1 MTFKD
6 LLIHIDTR
14 ASCPSRIDLALK
26 LALENQARLA
36 ALYVAEE
43 RPFFTRSSSDAE
55 AEYQAARKLF
65 EDKAAAAGVDAE
77 WLFVDSAA
85 SGVGLIEAVNVHTYY
100 RDLVILG
107 QNDPASGNATLSE
120 LPERA
125 VLGAG
130 RPVLIIPYAVSC
142 DTIGRRILLAW
153 RGGPE
158 SSRAVNDA
166 LPLLRQAKEIHIVSV
181 KAPGGEVEFGPGS
194 EDLVR
199 HLSGHGISAK
209 IETVDPAGLA
219 VGDMLLNRAAD
230 HGSDLLVMGA
240 FSQTRRGVP
249 GLGEVGR
256 HLLKC
261 MTIPVLMSH

>member
-1 MTFKD
+1 MSFKD
-6 LLIHIDTR
+6 ILVHVDSSKPCAARL
-14 ASCPSRIDLALK
+14 DLAV
-26 LALENQARLA
+26 ALA
-36 ALYVAEE
+36 AQQQAHLAGIFVVEHPPYQ
-43 RPFFTRSSSDAE
+43 PTRKK
-55 AEYQAARKLF
+55 QAAAESLAVRRRF
-65 EDKAAAAGVDAE
+65 EALAAQAGVETE
-77 WLFVDSAA
+77 WLLVERTRT
-85 SGVGLIEAVNVHTYY
+85 GLGLIEAINIHAHY

-107 QNDPASGNATLSE
+107 QNDPESGNPTLTE
-120 LPERA
+120 LAERA

-130 RPVLIIPYAVSC
+130 RPVLIVPYAGHFES
-142 DTIGRRILLAW
+142 IGKRVLLAW

-166 LPLLRQAKEIHIVSV
+166 LPLLRQARQVQIISV
-181 KAPGGEVEFGPGS
+181 KTGDDDEPGPVSG
-194 EDLVR
+194 DLPR
-199 HLSGHGISAK
+199 YLARHGIQADF
-209 IETVDPAGLA
+209 ETVDPRGLG

-240 FSQTRRGVP
+240 FAQSRRGIP